1 MLAEHNLFRM
11 KRRTDLRYYAN
22 SLNRLV
28 GVFGVLLMA
37 KTGSAQETPTPSPAP
52 AGGAST
58 AAPVAAQERAVSIT
72 RVVGEA
78 GGKIVTSREVRI
90 NEAVGLT
97 LANVT
102 GAKKITA
109 ATEAGFPQ
117 IVLRVLDEWTVF
129 LEAGEIGT
137 KPADKNEIARLAK
150 AVADSWRGSGEWER
164 LEPSAQE
171 VREIVERKL
180 VVQSLERLKSDASMV
195 NVTDAEALQY
205 YKKNRLR
212 FGNMPFENFKDN
224 IKAALVKSQTERR
237 ILEWRSVLRRKYRV
251 RNFVGA

>member
-1 MLAEHNLFRM
+1 MKKFSLSILASGFFLIAEF
-11 KRRTDLRYYAN
+11 
-22 SLNRLV
+22 SL
-28 GVFGVLLMA
+28 
-37 KTGSAQETPTPSPAP
+37 AQGAAAPAPTLSPAP
-52 AGGAST
+52 TPAST
-58 AAPVAAQERAVSIT
+58 PASPPQERATSIT

-102 GAKKITA
+102 GTKKITA
-109 ATEAGFPQ
+109 VADPGFPQ
-117 IVLRVLDEWTVF
+117 LVLRVLDEWTVY

-137 KPADKNEIARLAK
+137 KPVDKSDSAKLAK
-150 AVADSWRGSGEWER
+150 AVMDTWRGQADWER
-164 LEPSAQE
+164 LEPAAQE

-180 VVQSLERLKSDASMV
+180 VVQALERLKSDASMV
-195 NVTDAEALQY
+195 NVSDADALQY

-224 IKAALVKSQTERR
+224 IKAALVKAQTERR
-237 ILEWRSVLRRKYRV
+237 IMEWRSVLRRKYRV